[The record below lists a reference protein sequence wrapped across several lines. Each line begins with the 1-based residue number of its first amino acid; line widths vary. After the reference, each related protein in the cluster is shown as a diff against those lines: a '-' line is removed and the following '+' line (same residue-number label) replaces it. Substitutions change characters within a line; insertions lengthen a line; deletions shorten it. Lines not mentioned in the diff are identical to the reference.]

1 MISLITLL
9 LTVLLPTLLGAGL
22 AGYQAMRNVLLV
34 ERNREL
40 RDMLLAADERTA
52 RLRSENERLMLGNHE
67 MRLMVG
73 QAIEGGYLPRCTK
86 KARAN

>member
-1 MISLITLL
+1 MISVITPLL
-9 LTVLLPTLLGAGL
+9 AVLLPALLAGL
-22 AGYQAMRNVLLV
+22 VGYQAMRNVLLV

-40 RDMLLAADERTA
+40 RDLLLAADERTA
-52 RLRSENERLMLGNHE
+52 RLRSENEHLMLGNHE

-73 QAIEGGYLPRCTK
+73 QAIGDGYLPRCVK

>member
-1 MISLITLL
+1 MIGIITLL
-9 LTVLLPTLLGAGL
+9 LAVLLPALLAGQV
-22 AGYQAMRNVLLV
+22 GYQAMRNALLV

-40 RDMLLAADERTA
+40 RDLLLAADERTA

-67 MRLMVG
+67 MRLMLG
-73 QAIEGGYLPRCTK
+73 QAIGDGYLPRCVK

>member
-1 MISLITLL
+1 MTSIITPLL
-9 LTVLLPTLLGAGL
+9 AILLPALLAGL
-22 AGYQAMRNVLLV
+22 VGYQAMRNALLV

-40 RDMLLAADERTA
+40 RDMLRAADERTA

-73 QAIEGGYLPRCTK
+73 QAIEGGYLPRCVK
-86 KARAN
+86 KARSN